1 MAKSHP
7 APAVPVGQIVAE
19 TLATQ
24 VFVVGFKEVPIGQT
38 HWFMM
43 GSMTCPPE
51 QVAKHPLTD
60 MS

>member
-1 MAKSHP
+1 
-7 APAVPVGQIVAE
+7 VPVGQIVAE

-24 VFVVGFKEVPIGQT
+24 VLVDGFKEVPVGQT
-38 HWFMM
+38 HWFII

-51 QVAKHPLTD
+51 QVAEQPLTD